1 MTEDPTR
8 WIESINGLMI
18 EISFVDV
25 SDKQLQVQ
33 DHEFV

>member
-8 WIESINGLMI
+8 WIESINRLMI

-25 SDKQLQVQ
+25 SDKQLQVL